1 MLEEEEDK
9 RKMAKLSVAD
19 EGLRAMIEDFK
30 GDFDTAFEEM
40 RVEAKMSY
48 RQFVRYGLIEKYFPF
63 ILNIIGSQAMSG
75 LRARGMLGKA
85 TERMML
91 RFAETM
97 PV

>member
-19 EGLRAMIEDFK
+19 ESLRVIIEDFK

-48 RQFVRYGLIEKYFPF
+48 RQFVRYGLIEKYFPLL
-63 ILNIIGSQAMSG
+63 IKL
-75 LRARGMLGKA
+75 
-85 TERMML
+85 
-91 RFAETM
+91 
-97 PV
+97 